1 MKNRGWVLAA
11 AAVSGLLLAVI
22 IGLFV
27 RQGMEN
33 TYTASEH
40 LAKAQKE
47 SGAAGQD
54 AGTGAER
61 DFASGSAEPEAVR
74 AENHEE
80 QADGAGNGENTEE
93 TGTAVGES
101 REEPAAEEPVRLIFA
116 GDVYLSDHV
125 LAAYEAAGGIRGV
138 LDETLADVIG
148 SGDLFMVN
156 QEFPFSSRGTPA
168 PDKQYTFRLPPERVS
183 LLEEMDIDL
192 VTLANNHALDYGTEA
207 LLDTCQTLD
216 AAGILRVGAGENIDE
231 AKRPVIWETKGKK
244 IGFLGAT
251 RVIPET
257 SWNASAQTPGMLATY
272 DPALL
277 LEEIRR
283 TRTLCDFLV
292 VYVHW
297 GIEREEHPEEYQ
309 RVLGQQYID
318 AGADLVIG
326 SHPHVL
332 QGLEYYK
339 GKPIVYSLGNFV
351 FGSSIPRTALLTVVW
366 DGEESSLSLTP
377 AVSSGGF
384 TRAVTDAGEKD
395 AFYQYMTDISYGVQV
410 SEAGISPVSPGT

>member
-40 LAKAQKE
+40 LAGAKKE

-61 DFASGSAEPEAVR
+61 DFASGSAEPETVR

-80 QADGAGNGENTEE
+80 QADGAGNGENIEE

-156 QEFPFSSRGTPA
+156 QEFPFSNRGEQA
-168 PDKQYTFRLPPERVS
+168 EDKQFTFRLPPEKVS
-183 LLEEMDIDL
+183 MFQEMGIDI
-192 VTLANNHALDYGTEA
+192 VTLANNHALDYGTDA
-207 LLDTCQTLD
+207 LLDSCSVLD
-216 AAGILRVGAGENIDE
+216 GAGILHVGAGADLE
-231 AKRPVIWETKGKK
+231 AAKAWETIEVGEKT

-251 RVIPET
+251 RVIPVPEWAAT
-257 SWNASAQTPGMLATY
+257 QYQPGMLSTY
-272 DPALL
+272 DPAVL
-277 LEEIRR
+277 LEQIAMAKAV
-283 TRTLCDFLV
+283 CDYV
-292 VYVHW
+292 IVYVHW
-297 GIEREEHPEEYQ
+297 GIERDEFPQEYQ
-309 RVLGQQYID
+309 KTLGRQYID

-332 QGLEYYK
+332 QGIEYYQ
-339 GKPIVYSLGNFV
+339 GKPIVYSLGNLV
-351 FGSSIPRTALLTVVW
+351 FGSSIPKTMLLKVEW
-366 DGEESSLSLTP
+366 NGEETRLT
-377 AVSSGGF
+377 AV
-384 TRAVTDAGEKD
+384 
-395 AFYQYMTDISYGVQV
+395 
-410 SEAGISPVSPGT
+410 PGTSSAGYTRELTDQAERLAFFDYLESISFGAAIDEGGVIRPQKQ

>member
-40 LAKAQKE
+40 LAGAKKE

-61 DFASGSAEPEAVR
+61 DFASGSAEPETVR

-80 QADGAGNGENTEE
+80 QADGAGNGENIEE

-125 LAAYEAAGGIRGV
+125 LAAYEAAGVIRGV

-156 QEFPFSSRGTPA
+156 Q
-168 PDKQYTFRLPPERVS
+168 
-183 LLEEMDIDL
+183 
-192 VTLANNHALDYGTEA
+192 
-207 LLDTCQTLD
+207 
-216 AAGILRVGAGENIDE
+216 
-231 AKRPVIWETKGKK
+231 
-244 IGFLGAT
+244 
-251 RVIPET
+251 
-257 SWNASAQTPGMLATY
+257 
-272 DPALL
+272 
-277 LEEIRR
+277 
-283 TRTLCDFLV
+283 
-292 VYVHW
+292 
-297 GIEREEHPEEYQ
+297 
-309 RVLGQQYID
+309 
-318 AGADLVIG
+318 
-326 SHPHVL
+326 
-332 QGLEYYK
+332 
-339 GKPIVYSLGNFV
+339 
-351 FGSSIPRTALLTVVW
+351 
-366 DGEESSLSLTP
+366 
-377 AVSSGGF
+377 
-384 TRAVTDAGEKD
+384 
-395 AFYQYMTDISYGVQV
+395 
-410 SEAGISPVSPGT
+410 